1 MVTRVAPAPTG
12 FFHIGTLRT
21 ALLNYLQARSHGGT
35 FILRI
40 DDTDQD
46 RAADQRKNLINYI
59 YKQMSDFGLDFD
71 IDFQQSSRW
80 GRYGDIAYMIGDTQ
94 SDGTITLRI
103 PDPTGDYDMVIL
115 RPNGF
120 PTYNFAS
127 ALDDYDYNVTH
138 IIRGVDHIANA
149 DKQKFIWGKINDGLN
164 WNNPN
169 PIIKP
174 FPQLTH
180 AGLLV
185 DGKTGKKISK
195 RDGSG
200 LVSDYADYDK
210 RALLNWILKLGWSH
224 KSSTFDRD
232 YPTLTINQMIDLFP
246 QGNIN
251 QANSKVFKDKLDW
264 LNKKFKS
271 IK

>member
-1 MVTRVAPAPTG
+1 MVTRICPSPTG
-12 FFHIGTLRT
+12 WFHIGTLRT
-21 ALLNYLQARSHGGT
+21 ALLNYLMARANGGV

-46 RAADQRKNLINYI
+46 RNADQRQDLIDYI
-59 YKQMSDFGLDFD
+59 YKQMDDFGLDFD
-71 IDFQQSSRW
+71 ITFPQSIRLD
-80 GRYGDIAYMIGDTQ
+80 RYNDIADIISMKAD
-94 SDGTITLRI
+94 DGSYYI
-103 PDPTGDYDMVIL
+103 PNMVGHDGNIFDMTIL

-127 ALDDYDYNVTH
+127 TLDDYDYNITH
-138 IIRGVDHIANA
+138 IIRGVDHLNNA
-149 DKQKFIWGKINDGLN
+149 TLQHQIWDKICVATN
-164 WNNPN
+164 W
-169 PIIKP
+169 KKD
-174 FPQLTH
+174 FPQLIH

-200 LVSDYADYDK
+200 LVSDYDDYDK
-210 RALLNWILKLGWSH
+210 RAILNWILKMGWSH
-224 KSSTFDRD
+224 KNSTFDRD
-232 YPTLTINQMIDLFP
+232 YPTLTKYQMIDLFND
-246 QGNIN
+246 GNIN